1 MKKYGKELEFI
12 SWIKR
17 DGSDVIPVGTE
28 WNKDCG
34 HPKTD
39 DMNYLDD
46 TEFEIRAISMTYK
59 TFIASGF
66 NTWVVKLKENEI

>member
-1 MKKYGKELEFI
+1 MKALGKELEFI

-17 DGSDVIPVGTE
+17 DGSGTISIGTE
-28 WNKDCG
+28 WNHQTSD

-39 DMNYLDD
+39 DVKYMDEDKFRL
-46 TEFEIRAISMTYK
+46 TRLSLTHK

-66 NTWVVKLKENEI
+66 NSFVVRLK